1 MIDLLKQLLKMLLML
16 LPFILLCWANAG
28 ANLKRKIRYKQ
39 FLMPV
44 FALIYCI
51 VAMVLLQKVYRWAR
65 AILDNLA
72 DWIDQLALWL
82 TARLPESA
90 MEVPVWFHNL
100 SDFIE
105 EKFAQLNLGY
115 WSFYLAN
122 ALMLLAYLLVKK
134 IILLPMRLLCKGK
147 GGLFQAMAGILY
159 EQDEKD
165 GSWCLKNRFGQARTF
180 LKTLYI
186 AAVIL
191 GAAAVLL
198 SSRWYLSQKLAAP
211 FYPVFGIILV
221 GELYFILN
229 GLVKKELDSK
239 LEGETDEA
247 EKIVDY
253 SVMRKVLRKL
263 FPDKLAAEN
272 TTVSDSLA
280 FLTSNGELL
289 MELEDSDLAVE
300 EAYGTFMQSK
310 AESGLELD
318 PNYLLSGRK
327 LLAGESILFN
337 DPFYYDLIPY
347 VSYAMNRTL
356 LRHKKVLIVLGRHGA
371 EESVTQWCH
380 DGIAAVTN
388 IPNLWNVAA
397 LSEDSTNVDI
407 GIVTRS
413 KVHDL
418 KLHEANRDFFDQ
430 VEFVVLIEPSRLL
443 TTAQIG
449 LNSLVRHCRRKEK
462 QLVFCSADK
471 NCDGLVDAL
480 SHVLMTSLQ
489 EVSATEHHKGASS
502 YMIWEA
508 DSDHLQHR
516 MLPNLSRYLGMGTEL
531 SFAALKHQVSS
542 TEWYGGDAFPVVD
555 INWIVRQYYYDLL
568 TYAGLPASQTTI
580 DRYFKVSPDLWSAK
594 AAANHYLTVEDESFN
609 MFEVKRDFATRATDQ
624 GFINVITSQ
633 YLLKDYMADNDS
645 IFNADPKAIPYIT
658 ADYAR
663 TNRNVVLR
671 LCLRMSAGFVPQQEV
686 RRELM
691 LIDRDQGDPA
701 ECLWQEL
708 CSVLGYLGQVSTDL
722 DGRSILCCHTPSGPV
737 TFSDQVLVAK
747 RRFSMDSGEMETMYT
762 ITDGRFIGLVL
773 GALQPVEYIAED
785 ENGQRQYLGTELQG
799 QVFQK
804 HLPGQFFTFSGKYY
818 EMLRITSGGHVLVRR
833 AADHINGRPFYRQQR
848 RYILSGVTQSE
859 TMGQVRDLGNY
870 RLVREFANI
879 RVETPAYWDLKRY
892 NDFESG
898 RKITINGVPQR
909 IYQNKSLLRLELFP
923 GKPLDPRI
931 LRTMTLLINET
942 LRTLL
947 AENQD
952 FLVAVCGGDIAIP
965 LTCSLEGEEGF
976 VPQENSIYLIE
987 DSQMDIGLL
996 DAVERNLDRIFR
1008 IICDYL
1014 HWHAEAL
1021 DASMHPGYTPKAP
1034 DYTVPEEEQAEKKPG
1049 FFKRI
1054 AGWFKKIWQAIV
1066 NFFKKLFGKKKKP
1079 DPESADEPDVEIPEE
1094 PVEEPAEE
1102 SAEEPVEEPAKES
1115 AEEPAEEDVGRPD
1128 PWPPESDPEPSSEEP
1143 SDDDEMTSMSL
1154 CSTSGEPEDTLE
1166 FEPDDAKKPVPTI
1179 QRLPYH
1185 ERYYLRYGGKA
1196 MPEWLDV
1203 GGVLDM
1209 LEGFGCGDNFLYQA
1223 RKGRDV
1229 AEMVQRTFVPNRSGS
1244 HYCDMCG
1251 CELMG
1256 MEYEVLADGRER
1268 CNNCGR
1274 TAVKSAEEFK
1284 AIHDTVLRN
1293 MKLFFGVKINA
1304 PVHVQMVNSKK
1315 LHRKLG
1321 KAFVPT
1327 GSFDGRVLGV
1337 AIKDRNG
1344 YSILVENGAPRLMS
1358 TMTMVHEMT
1367 HIWQYLNWN
1376 DKEILKTYGQELN
1389 LEIYEGM
1396 AKWVEVQYAYLIG
1409 EPAAAKR
1416 EEMITRIRDDAYGK
1430 GFIKYA
1436 ERYPLSTGPLNGAG
1450 TPFDQIK
1457 KPL

>member
-115 WSFYLAN
+115 WAFYLAN

-134 IILLPMRLLCKGK
+134 IIMLPMRLLCKGK

-462 QLVFCSADK
+462 QIVFCSADK

-568 TYAGLPASQTTI
+568 TYAGLPASQTAI

-785 ENGQRQYLGTELQG
+785 ENGSRQYLGTELQG

-833 AADHINGRPFYRQQR
+833 AADHIDDRPFYRQQR
-848 RYILSGVTQSE
+848 RYLLSGVTQSE
-859 TMGQVRDLGNY
+859 TMGHVRDLGHL

-909 IYQNKSLLRLELFP
+909 LYQNKSLLRLEILP
-923 GKPLDPRI
+923 GQPLDPRI
-931 LRTMTLLINET
+931 LRTLTLLINEV

-952 FLVAVCGGDIAIP
+952 FLAAVCGGDIQIP
-965 LTCSLEGEEGF
+965 LTYSLEGEDGF
-976 VPQENSIYLIE
+976 TPQENSIYLIE

-1014 HWHAEAL
+1014 HWHAETL
-1021 DASMHPGYTPKAP
+1021 DASMHPGYTPKP
-1034 DYTVPEEEQAEKKPG
+1034 QDYTVPEEEKSEKKPG

-1054 AGWFKKIWQAIV
+1054 ANWFKKLWQAIV
-1066 NFFKKLFGKKKKP
+1066 NFFKKLFGKKNKAE
-1079 DPESADEPDVEIPEE
+1079 PEAADEPVDEPIDEPIEGPDEE

-1102 SAEEPVEEPAKES
+1102 PSEEAS
-1115 AEEPAEEDVGRPD
+1115 EEPAEQPVEEL
-1128 PWPPESDPEPSSEEP
+1128 PEESSDDETVSMSLFSTSEEP
-1143 SDDDEMTSMSL
+1143 
-1154 CSTSGEPEDTLE
+1154 EDVLE
-1166 FEPDDAKKPVPTI
+1166 FEPDDAKKPVSTI
-1179 QRLPYH
+1179 ARLPYH

-1203 GGVLDM
+1203 GGVVDL
-1209 LEGFGCGDNFLYQA
+1209 LEDFGFGDNFLYQA

-1229 AEMVQRTFVPNRSGS
+1229 AEMVERSFVPNRAGS

-1251 CELMG
+1251 CELVG

-1321 KAFVPT
+1321 KTFVPT

-1337 AIKDRNG
+1337 AIKDRHG

-1376 DKEILKTYGQELN
+1376 DQEILRTYGQEQN

-1396 AKWVEVQYAYLIG
+1396 AKWVEIQYAYLIG
-1409 EPAAAKR
+1409 EPATAKR
-1416 EEMITRIRDDAYGK
+1416 EEMITRTRDDAYGK

-1436 ERYPLSTGPLNGAG
+1436 ERYPLSTGPLNGSG